1 MPPKAPKLP
10 NQNNS
15 GNAPGNINYK
25 LPPRPGTRGENTK
38 VNQSYE
44 YNNRNSSREKSSE
57 KIATDRDRSK

>member
-44 YNNRNSSREKSSE
+44 YNNRNSSREKSS
-57 KIATDRDRSK
+57 